1 MMDAMNIDLTP
12 DFPVTDD
19 ACREA
24 TGKGLG
30 EWSDTLAAM
39 PEFVG
44 KRREAVRWLWD
55 QTGRSAAEAWWGTT
69 IWVEHERRQGVVQ
82 KDGRP
87 EGYNICVTKS
97 VKAPVDQV
105 LQAIVS
111 SIPAEHVQR
120 VREGKDVRATWH
132 TSGVPSPTEVEA
144 AVKDVDGKVGITLM
158 HKRIDTRE
166 EADGLRRAWQARLD
180 EIKRTLEA

>member
-1 MMDAMNIDLTP
+1 MKVELRP
-12 DFPVTDD
+12 DFPVNDD

-24 TGKGLG
+24 TGKSFS
-30 EWSDTLAAM
+30 EWSDLISLQTEIA
-39 PEFVG
+39 G
-44 KRREAVRWLWD
+44 KRRETINWLWD
-55 QTGRSAAEAWWGTT
+55 QVGRSPSQAWWGTT
-69 IWVEHERRQGVVQ
+69 IWVEHERRLGKVQ

-97 VKAPVDQV
+97 VAAPADRV
-105 LQAIVS
+105 LSAIVD
-111 SIPAEHVQR
+111 SIPTERVQR
-120 VREGKDVRATWH
+120 VREAKDVRATWH
-132 TSGVPSPTEVEA
+132 TDGTLAPTEIDATVKEA
-144 AVKDVDGKVGITLM
+144 GGKTAITLM